1 MIFQEITQALV
12 CFQTLRG
19 ISRVC
24 VSCGGLHNPCGLIEV
39 VRYLVCALSLVGLV
53 SCAKL
58 EDSPFVGMGA
68 SAPALASEKFDQAME
83 QEAQALWLEGNQI
96 DTLVNGEEY
105 FPMMLEAVK
114 SAKKT
119 ITFETFVAV
128 DGYVTYDLVMA
139 MCERAQAGV
148 RVHVVLDGVGSMKL
162 DERYLLALR
171 NAGVEVELYRPFN
184 CFRLLHCNNRDHR
197 KILVVDGKLAFTGGA
212 GYADCWNG
220 AAKGKWQW
228 RDTMYRV
235 RGPLVAELQRGFM
248 NNWKELRGVD
258 LKSEAYFP
266 QLKRAGDMKAQVVLG
281 APCERGDTLGAGYL
295 LAIDAAQESLLIEHA
310 YFLPNKQLRKALLRA
325 MARGVEVD
333 IILPN
338 DHIDTPIVRQTS
350 MTYWPE
356 LLAAGARIYEFQ
368 PSMMHGK
375 LIVVDDEL
383 SIIGSGN
390 FDDRTFFINDEVNV
404 HVLCKRFAGEQRRM
418 FENDL
423 KSCEQK
429 CAADAKARIG
439 DLPRRWAGKLVE
451 PQL

>member
-1 MIFQEITQALV
+1 MT
-12 CFQTLRG
+12 
-19 ISRVC
+19 
-24 VSCGGLHNPCGLIEV
+24 
-39 VRYLVCALSLVGLV
+39 LVGLV

-58 EDSPFVGMGA
+58 DDSPFMGMGA
-68 SAPALASEKFDQAME
+68 SAPALASEEFAEAME
-83 QEAQALWLEGNQI
+83 QEAQSLWVEGNQI
-96 DTLVNGEEY
+96 DTLVNGGEY
-105 FPMMLEAVK
+105 FPAMLKAVK

-162 DERYLLALR
+162 DEGYLIALR
-171 NAGVEVELYRPFN
+171 AAGVEVELYRPFN
-184 CFRLLHCNNRDHR
+184 YFRPLHGNNRDHR
-197 KILVVDGKLAFTGGA
+197 KILVVDGKLGFTGGA

-235 RGPLVAELQRGFM
+235 RGPLVADLQRGFM
-248 NNWKELRGVD
+248 NNWQELRGVELEGD
-258 LKSEAYFP
+258 AYLP
-266 QLKRAGDMKAQVVLG
+266 RLSKVGSMKAQVVLG

-295 LAIDAAQESLLIEHA
+295 LAIDSAQKSILIEHA
-310 YFLPNKQLRKALLRA
+310 YFIPNKQLRKALLRA

-350 MTYWPE
+350 MSHWPV
-356 LLAAGARIYEFQ
+356 LLEAGARIYEFQ

-383 SIIGSGN
+383 TIMGSGN
-390 FDDRTFFINDEVNV
+390 FDDRTFFINDEINV
-404 HVLCKRFAGEQRRM
+404 HVLSKRFAREQRRM

-423 KSCEQK
+423 KSCVQK
-429 CAADAKARIG
+429 YEADAKAGFG

>member
-1 MIFQEITQALV
+1 M
-12 CFQTLRG
+12 
-19 ISRVC
+19 
-24 VSCGGLHNPCGLIEV
+24 
-39 VRYLVCALSLVGLV
+39 VRYLLCALTLVGLV

-58 EDSPFVGMGA
+58 DDSPFAGLGK
-68 SAPALASEKFDQAME
+68 SAPALMSEAFDEAME
-83 QEAQALWLEGNQI
+83 KEAQALWLEGSQI
-96 DTLVNGEEY
+96 DTLVNGGEY
-105 FPMMLEAVK
+105 FPAMLEAVR
-114 SAKKT
+114 SAQKT

-128 DGYVTYDLVMA
+128 DGHVTYDLVMA
-139 MCERAQAGV
+139 MSERAQAGV
-148 RVHVVLDGVGSMKL
+148 RVHVILDGVGSMKL
-162 DERYLLALR
+162 DERYLIALR

-184 CFRLLHCNNRDHR
+184 CFRLFHGNNRDHR
-197 KILVVDGKLAFTGGA
+197 KILVVDGDVAFTGGA

-220 AAKGKWQW
+220 GAKGKWQW

-248 NNWKELRGVD
+248 NNWAELRGDD
-258 LKSEAYFP
+258 LNSEAYFP
-266 QLKRAGDMKAQVVLG
+266 KLKELGDMKAQVVLG

-295 LAIDAAQESLLIEHA
+295 LAIDAAKKSILIEHA
-310 YFLPNKQLRKALLRA
+310 YFIPNKQLRRALVRA
-325 MARGVEVD
+325 MERGVEVD

-350 MTYWPE
+350 MLYWPE
-356 LLAAGARIYEFQ
+356 LLQAGAKIYEFQ

-390 FDDRTFFINDEVNV
+390 FDDRTFFINDEINV
-404 HVLCKRFAGEQRRM
+404 HVLSKRFASEQRRM

-423 KSCEQK
+423 KNCVQK
-429 CAADAKARIG
+429 YEEDAKARLG
-439 DLPRRWAGKLVE
+439 DLPRRWVGKLLE

>member
-1 MIFQEITQALV
+1 MSAQVEFAFFCDGLH
-12 CFQTLRG
+12 TLRG
-19 ISRVC
+19 
-24 VSCGGLHNPCGLIEV
+24 LIEM
-39 VRYLVCALSLVGLV
+39 VRYLVCALSIVSLV

-58 EDSPFVGMGA
+58 DDSPFIGMGV
-68 SAPALASEKFDQAME
+68 SAPALASQQFDEAME
-83 QEAQALWLEGNQI
+83 QEAKAAWTEGNQI
-96 DTLVNGEEY
+96 DTLVNGGEY
-105 FPMMLEAVK
+105 FPVMLEAVK

-128 DGYVTYDLVMA
+128 NGYVTYDLVMA
-139 MCERAQAGV
+139 MCERAKAGV
-148 RVHVVLDGVGSMKL
+148 RVHVILDGVGSMKL
-162 DERYLLALR
+162 DERYLIALR

-184 CFRLLHCNNRDHR
+184 LFRLLYGNNRDHR
-197 KILVVDGKLAFTGGA
+197 KILVVDGKLGFTGGA

-248 NNWKELRGVD
+248 NNWAELRGVE
-258 LKSEAYFP
+258 LESNGYFP
-266 QLKRAGDMKAQVVLG
+266 KLARVGDMKAQVVLG

-295 LAIDAAQESLLIEHA
+295 LAIDAAQKSILIEHA

-325 MARGVEVD
+325 MLRGVAVD

-338 DHIDTPIVRQTS
+338 DHIDTPIVRQIS
-350 MTYWPE
+350 MSYWPE

-390 FDDRTFFINDEVNV
+390 FDDRTFFINDEINV
-404 HVLCKRFAGEQRRM
+404 HVLSKRFARAQRRM

-429 CAADAKARIG
+429 YEADAKARIV
-439 DLPRRWAGKLVE
+439 DLPRRWLGKLVE

>member
-1 MIFQEITQALV
+1 M
-12 CFQTLRG
+12 
-19 ISRVC
+19 
-24 VSCGGLHNPCGLIEV
+24 GLHTVRGLIEI
-39 VRYLVCALSLVGLV
+39 VRNLVCAVSLVGLV
-53 SCAKL
+53 SCANL
-58 EDSPFVGMGA
+58 DDSPFVGMGA
-68 SAPALASEKFDQAME
+68 SAPALASEEFGLVME
-83 QEAQALWLEGNQI
+83 QETQSLWIEGNQI
-96 DTLVNGEEY
+96 DTLVNGDEY

-114 SAKKT
+114 SAKRT

-139 MCERAQAGV
+139 MCQRAQAGV
-148 RVHVVLDGVGSMKL
+148 RVHVILDGVGSMKL
-162 DERYLLALR
+162 DERYLMALR
-171 NAGVEVELYRPFN
+171 NAGVEVELYRPYNFL
-184 CFRLLHCNNRDHR
+184 RPLHCNNRDHR

-220 AAKGKWQW
+220 AAKAKGKWQW

-258 LKSEAYFP
+258 LESEAYFP
-266 QLKRAGDMKAQVVLG
+266 QLKRVGEMKAQVVLG

-295 LAIDAAQESLLIEHA
+295 LAIDAAQKSILIEHA
-310 YFLPNKQLRKALLRA
+310 YFLPNKQLRKALFRA
-325 MARGVEVD
+325 MARGVELD

-350 MTYWPE
+350 MCCWPE

-390 FDDRTFFINDEVNV
+390 FDDRTFFINDEINV
-404 HVLCKRFAGEQRRM
+404 HVLSKRFARDQRRM

-429 CAADAKARIG
+429 YEADAKARIS
-439 DLPRRWAGKLVE
+439 DLPRRWVGKLLE

>member
-1 MIFQEITQALV
+1 M
-12 CFQTLRG
+12 
-19 ISRVC
+19 
-24 VSCGGLHNPCGLIEV
+24 
-39 VRYLVCALSLVGLV
+39 
-53 SCAKL
+53 
-58 EDSPFVGMGA
+58 GMGA
-68 SAPALASEKFDQAME
+68 AAPALASGEFDKAME
-83 QEAQALWLEGNQI
+83 QETRSVWIEGNQI
-96 DTLVNGEEY
+96 DTLVNGGAY
-105 FPMMLEAVK
+105 FPVMLAAVK

-139 MCERAQAGV
+139 MCERAKAGV

-171 NAGVEVELYRPFN
+171 NAGVELELYRPFN
-184 CFRLLHCNNRDHR
+184 YLRPLHGNNRDHR
-197 KILVVDGKLAFTGGA
+197 KILVVDGSLAFTGGA

-220 AAKGKWQW
+220 DAKGKWQW

-258 LKSEAYFP
+258 LLTDDYFP
-266 QLKRAGDMKAQVVLG
+266 TLQPAGDMKAQVVLG

-295 LAIDAAQESLLIEHA
+295 LAIDAAQKSILIEHA

-325 MARGVEVD
+325 MGRGVELD

-350 MTYWPE
+350 MIYWPE

-375 LIVVDDEL
+375 LMVVDDEL

-404 HVLCKRFAGEQRRM
+404 HVMCSHFAAEQRRM

-423 KSCEQK
+423 KSCAQK
-429 CAADAKARIG
+429 SAADAKARLK

>member
-1 MIFQEITQALV
+1 MSFA
-12 CFQTLRG
+12 
-19 ISRVC
+19 
-24 VSCGGLHNPCGLIEV
+24 
-39 VRYLVCALSLVGLV
+39 

-58 EDSPFVGMGA
+58 DDSPFVGMGA
-68 SAPALASEKFDQAME
+68 AAPALASEEFAEVME
-83 QEAQALWLEGNQI
+83 QEVQAEWVEGNKI
-96 DTLVNGEEY
+96 ETLINGAEY
-105 FPMMLEAVK
+105 FPAMLEAVK

-119 ITFETFVAV
+119 ITFETYVAV

-148 RVHVVLDGVGSMKL
+148 KVHVLLDSVGSRKL
-162 DERYLLALR
+162 DERYLIALR
-171 NAGVEVELYRPFN
+171 NAGVEVEMYRIFN
-184 CFRLLHCNNRDHR
+184 YLRPLHGNNRDHR
-197 KILVVDGKLAFTGGA
+197 KILVVDGKVGFTGGA
-212 GYADCWNG
+212 GYADCWDGN
-220 AAKGKWQW
+220 AKGKWQW
-228 RDTMYRV
+228 RDTMYCV
-235 RGPLVAELQRGFM
+235 EGPLVAELQHGFM
-248 NNWKELRGVD
+248 NNWKEFRDEELTGP
-258 LKSEAYFP
+258 AYFP
-266 QLKRAGDMKAQVVLG
+266 TLTPAGSVKAQVVLG
-281 APCERGDTLGAGYL
+281 APYERGDTLGAGYL
-295 LAIDAAQESLLIEHA
+295 LAFDAAKKSILIEHA
-310 YFLPNKQLRKALLRA
+310 YFIPNKKLREALLRA

-338 DHIDTPIVRQTS
+338 DHINAPIVRQTS

-390 FDDRTFFINDEVNV
+390 FDDRTFFINDEINV
-404 HVLCKRFAGEQRRM
+404 HVLSKSFAREQRRM

-429 CAADAKARIG
+429 SEKDAKARWR
-439 DLPRRWAGKLVE
+439 DLPRRWIGKLVE